1 MRMRWLVGVCLVC
14 LVAASVQP
22 AEAADGQTKPGSA
35 MGKLGRGFVNIVTGW
50 VEIPKRI
57 YETSQDQGAMAGCTW
72 GLLRGIG
79 YGFVRT
85 AAGLYELFTF
95 PFPAP
100 PDYTPVIQPEYVFV
114 EETKPVSTGA
124 GAHY

>member
-1 MRMRWLVGVCLVC
+1 MRIARRVVMGLIAFSMWCPPAH
-14 LVAASVQP
+14 AAPSGG
-22 AEAADGQTKPGSA
+22 AF
-35 MGKLGRGFVNIVTGW
+35 GKLGRGVINTFTGW

-57 YETSQDQGAMAGCTW
+57 YETSEVQGAASGWTW
-72 GLLRGIG
+72 GLLRGVG

-100 PDYTPVIQPEYVFV
+100 PDYAPVMDPPYIFSTEQPPQPSRGY
-114 EETKPVSTGA
+114 
-124 GAHY
+124 